1 MSDLNQSAV
10 KAVAPQSSRTPRGCT
25 NFKTRQLARLLSRRY
40 DAALAGV
47 GLKITQYSLLTHL
60 VHLGAVS
67 PGALAR
73 RMGLDASTL
82 TRNLRPL
89 LAAGWVEQDAGAD
102 ARSRRIALTEAGRA
116 KQAEAVSR
124 WKAGQQGVNDLLG
137 VERVLALHDL
147 LDECAARLQSE
158 APSRED

>member
-1 MSDLNQSAV
+1 M
-10 KAVAPQSSRTPRGCT
+10 
-25 NFKTRQLARLLSRRY
+25 LSRRY
-40 DAALAGV
+40 DAALADV

-60 VHLGAVS
+60 VHLGDVS

-89 LAAGWVEQDAGAD
+89 LFAGLVALDAGAD
-102 ARSRRIALTEAGRA
+102 ARSRRIALTDAGRA
-116 KQAEAVSR
+116 RQGEAVAR
-124 WKAGQQGVNDLLG
+124 WKAAQTAVNDLLG

-147 LDECAARLQSE
+147 LDECAVLLQAG
-158 APSRED
+158 APSGED